1 MHGISGLSQMKRRS
15 DQGVLRVGVT
25 GASGDLGKL
34 LIPILLEDP
43 AVAQV
48 VAYDVAAPDLV
59 HDRLE
64 FVRADLT
71 RPGNESELTRQIGE
85 AKLDALYHLAF
96 VHGRVHSGALAHELE
111 VIGSLHVLAAA
122 GQLGIPRLI
131 VPSLTALYG
140 ARPNAPL
147 YLSEH
152 DTLFGAEGSRF
163 IQDKVEVERQ
173 LERFQRTQEKTRVLV
188 LRFAPMVGPKSNN
201 PVTRLLKNRFVPTL
215 MGFDPPWQVLH
226 EEDAAHALHLALTV
240 PQSGVF
246 NVVADG
252 LMPWSMVVELS
263 GGRVVPLPR
272 PILMGVIGALEA
284 AGVSAVPPTLLDFLR
299 FPCVADGHRAAREL
313 GFIPRYTAR
322 EAAASLRS
330 GGN

>member
-1 MHGISGLSQMKRRS
+1 MKRRNDKGS
-15 DQGVLRVGVT
+15 LRVGVT

-34 LIPILLEDP
+34 LIPLLLEDP
-43 AVAQV
+43 AVSQV
-48 VAYDVAAPDLV
+48 MAYDVAAPDLV
-59 HDRLE
+59 HDKLD

-85 AKLDALYHLAF
+85 ARLDALYHLAF

-140 ARPNAPL
+140 ARANAPF
-147 YLSEH
+147 YLTEG
-152 DTLFGAEGSRF
+152 DALMGAEGSRF

-173 LERFQRTQEKTRVLV
+173 LERFQKTQGKTRVLV

-215 MGFDPPWQVLH
+215 LGYDPVWQVLH
-226 EEDAAHALHLALTV
+226 EEDAARALHLALTV
-240 PQSGVF
+240 AQDGVF
-246 NVVADG
+246 NVVPDG
-252 LMPWSMVVELS
+252 LLPLSALVELS

-272 PILMGVIGALEA
+272 PVLLGVIGALEA
-284 AGVSAVPPTLLDFLR
+284 AGVSAVPLSLLDFLK
-299 FPCVADGHRAAREL
+299 FPCVADGVRAVREL
-313 GFIPRYTAR
+313 GFVPRYTAR
-322 EAAASLRS
+322 EAAASMR
-330 GGN
+330 GG

>member
-1 MHGISGLSQMKRRS
+1 MKRRNDKGS
-15 DQGVLRVGVT
+15 LRVGVT

-34 LIPILLEDP
+34 LIPLLLEDP

-71 RPGNESELTRQIGE
+71 RPGTESELTRQIGD

-140 ARPNAPL
+140 ARANAPF
-147 YLSEH
+147 YLTEADPLS
-152 DTLFGAEGSRF
+152 GAEGSRF

-173 LERFQRTQEKTRVLV
+173 LERFQRAQSKTRVLV
-188 LRFAPMVGPKSNN
+188 LRFAPMVGPRSNN
-201 PVTRLLKNRFVPTL
+201 PVTRLLRNRFVPTL
-215 MGFDPPWQVLH
+215 LGFDPPWQVLH
-226 EEDAAHALHLALTV
+226 EDDAARALHLALTV
-240 PQSGVF
+240 TQDGVF
-246 NVVADG
+246 NVVPEG
-252 LMPWSMVVELS
+252 LMPLSMVIALS

-272 PILMGVIGALEA
+272 PVLLGVIGALERT
-284 AGVSAVPPTLLDFLR
+284 GVSAVPPTLLDFLR
-299 FPCVADGHRAAREL
+299 FPCVADGQRATREL
-313 GFIPRYTAR
+313 GFVPRYTAR
-322 EAAASLRS
+322 EAAASLR
-330 GGN
+330 GN

>member
-1 MHGISGLSQMKRRS
+1 MKRRN
-15 DQGVLRVGVT
+15 DKGALRVGVT
-25 GASGDLGKL
+25 GASGDLGKML
-34 LIPILLEDP
+34 LPMLLEDP

-59 HDRLE
+59 HDQLE

-85 AKLDALYHLAF
+85 ARLDALYHLAF

-140 ARPNAPL
+140 ARANAPF
-147 YLSEH
+147 YLSEAEP
-152 DTLFGAEGSRF
+152 LLGAEGSRF

-173 LERFQRTQEKTRVLV
+173 LERFQRAQARTRVLV

-201 PVTRLLKNRFVPTL
+201 PITRLLKNRFVPTL
-215 MGFDPPWQVLH
+215 LGFDPPWQVLH
-226 EEDAAHALHLALTV
+226 EEDAARALHLALTV
-240 PQSGVF
+240 AQDGVF
-246 NVVADG
+246 NVVSEG
-252 LMPWSMVVELS
+252 LMPLSMVVELS
-263 GGRVVPLPR
+263 GGRVVPMPR
-272 PILMGVIGALEA
+272 SLLLGVIGALEA
-284 AGVSAVPPTLLDFLR
+284 AGVSAVPAALLDYLR
-299 FPCVADGHRAAREL
+299 FPCVADGERAVREL
-313 GFIPRYTAR
+313 GFVPRYTAR
-322 EAAASLRS
+322 EAAASMR
-330 GGN
+330 GG